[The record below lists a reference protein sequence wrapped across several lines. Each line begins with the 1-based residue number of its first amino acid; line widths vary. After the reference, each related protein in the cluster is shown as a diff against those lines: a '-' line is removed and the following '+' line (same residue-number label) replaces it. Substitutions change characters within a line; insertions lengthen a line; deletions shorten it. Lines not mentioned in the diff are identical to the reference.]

1 MLVWNNGDGTD
12 VMDGDAGADE
22 VEINGA
28 PTAGDVFTAVPNGG
42 RVLFN
47 RTNLVPFA
55 VDFSAER
62 LTVNGLGGDDMFN
75 GAAGLAPLTLL
86 SLNGGSGDD
95 SLTGGDGPD
104 LITGGDGNDK
114 LNGAGGDDRVVGD
127 RGTDTLSGGDGND
140 ALVWNNGDGSDVSNG
155 DAGFD
160 VVEINGSPTAG
171 DAFTVRPNGARA
183 AIDRTNL
190 VPFTVDFTAE
200 ALTVNGEGG
209 DDQLTVSPG
218 LPGLL
223 VTADGGSGN
232 DSLTG
237 AEEADSLVGGAGN
250 DTLTGGGGSD
260 LLDGQ
265 EGDDRL
271 FARDGHGD
279 LVRGGTGNDSAQ
291 TDALTVDAVDGVE
304 TIDATPAPVSDS
316 RALLPTLGQHPGRPQ
331 PRTPRRPGPAVVP
344 RGRDRRLPDDGDAHH
359 GQDDPSPSGAR
370 SARPRVAQREPAGRA
385 AQHAVDPP
393 RRRRRRA
400 RPARQALD
408 TRADRDPRRGRKHRK
423 PAGHP
428 QPADSAPAEQAA
440 QDVAHAGRPD
450 LLGGW
455 WLSKPQPPGVRT
467 RVRTNDGSSAAT
479 HDRRPRPQLALPFYG
494 IDNEATF
501 DRLPPIHRA
510 PCVRDRRRPDPR
522 PPRVDRPEPPPLRRG
537 ARGVADVVSAPPRV
551 GRRQRPRLHRASSC
565 AGTRRARLGVR
576 RRGGAP
582 AEAPPTVAALTA
594 GHYEGLHPRRRRKR
608 EHSRG
613 TCGRLERK

>member
-1 MLVWNNGDGTD
+1 MSKLSKTAALIAAIAAAALAAPTGAGAAVTQTVNADTLTVTSDQAADTITLAAAGGVITVNGQATTLAADRNAKIVVNAGDGADSVNASALAAADYSTLTLNGGDGDDLLTGGSGNDDLRGDGGNDRVIGFRGTDDHEGGAGNDVLVWNNGDGTD

-28 PTAGDVFTAVPNGG
+28 PTADDINTAVPNGG
-42 RVLFN
+42 RVTFT

-62 LTVNGLGGDDMFN
+62 LTVNGLGGEDVFN

-86 SLNGGSGDD
+86 SVNGGSGDD

-114 LNGAGGDDRVVGD
+114 LAGAGGDDRVIGD
-127 RGTDTLSGGDGND
+127 RGTDALLGGDGND

-160 VVEINGSPTAG
+160 VVEINGSPAAG

-209 DDQLTVSPG
+209 DDQLTVAPG

-237 AEEADSLVGGAGN
+237 AEEADSLVGGAAN
-250 DTLTGGGGSD
+250 DTLNGGGGGD

-271 FARDGHGD
+271 FARDGQGD

-291 TDALTVDAVDGVE
+291 TDALTVDAVDRVE

-316 RALLPTLGQHPGRPQ
+316 RALVPALGNIRVF
-331 PRTPRRPGPAVVP
+331 RS
-344 RGRDRRLPDDGDAHH
+344 RGL
-359 GQDDPSPSGAR
+359 
-370 SARPRVAQREPAGRA
+370 RVARVPLSCPAAETGGCQTTVTLTTAKTIRVRRVRA
-385 AQHAVDPP
+385 ALV
-393 RRRRRRA
+393 
-400 RPARQALD
+400 
-408 TRADRDPRRGRKHRK
+408 
-423 PAGHP
+423 
-428 QPADSAPAEQAA
+428 
-440 QDVAHAGRPD
+440 
-450 LLGGW
+450 LG
-455 WLSKPQPPGVRT
+455 SKSLT
-467 RVRTNDGSSAAT
+467 
-479 HDRRPRPQLALPFYG
+479 L
-494 IDNEATF
+494 
-501 DRLPPIHRA
+501 
-510 PCVRDRRRPDPR
+510 
-522 PPRVDRPEPPPLRRG
+522 
-537 ARGVADVVSAPPRV
+537 
-551 GRRQRPRLHRASSC
+551 
-565 AGTRRARLGVR
+565 
-576 RRGGAP
+576 RGGQRGTLSIRLA
-582 AEAPPTVAALTA
+582 TGVAALARRGKLATRVQIATRDAAGNTA
-594 GHYEGLHPRRRRKR
+594 SRRVTRNLRIPR
-608 EHSRG
+608 
-613 TCGRLERK
+613 